1 MQDGQEPF
9 ASSAAGAQQGTA
21 EGYRV
26 LARKYR
32 PRDFSGLIGQEALVR
47 TLRNAIAQGRLA
59 HGFMLTGVR
68 GVGKTTTA
76 RILARCFNCI
86 GSDGK
91 SGPTA
96 EPCGACE
103 HCRAIAEDRHVDVIE
118 MDAAS
123 RTGIDDVREL
133 IDGVRYRPVSAR
145 YKVYIIDEVHMLSEK
160 AFNALLKT
168 LEEPPEHVKF
178 IFATTE
184 IRKVPVTVLS
194 RCQRFDLRRI
204 AADEL
209 TQYFLKI
216 AAAEG
221 AKVSDGAAAM
231 IARAADGSA
240 RDGLSLLDQ
249 AIALSHGAIDE
260 AQVRDMLGLA
270 DRTQLIDLYD
280 DVLKGKAAEALQR
293 LNAMHQAGADAAIVL
308 QDMLELTHWLTRAKI
323 TPEPLS
329 DPATPEAERAWGGKV
344 TPELSIPVLA
354 RLWQM
359 LLKGLGEVQA
369 APQPLAAAEMV
380 LIRLMH
386 AAHLPD
392 PADLVRRLS
401 DGNGASAPAPRASG
415 DGGRSVPASAPR
427 LQTQQQAVP
436 QPAQQIAPQA
446 ALAPRTAPQAALP
459 QPQSFGDVVALF
471 HAKRE
476 AILAAHLQS
485 DVHLVQFEVGRID
498 FRPGERA
505 PSNLPNRVAACLAEW
520 TGKRWLVS
528 VSAHA
533 GEKTLKEQAA
543 ELAEKQRAEAAQH
556 PLIQAVLA
564 AFPGATIDEVRDLA
578 DQTAVET
585 ESAPQP
591 DAAVAEEPAED
602 DLA

>member
-1 MQDGQEPF
+1 MQDGQEPI
-9 ASSAAGAQQGTA
+9 ASSSAGAQQGTG

-86 GSDGK
+86 GPDGK
-91 SGPTA
+91 GGPTA
-96 EPCGACE
+96 EPCGQCE

-123 RTGIDDVREL
+123 NTGIDDVRQI
-133 IDGVRYRPVSAR
+133 IDGVRYLPVSAR
-145 YKVYIIDEVHMLSEK
+145 YKVYIIDEVHMLSK
-160 AFNALLKT
+160 PAFNALLKT

-184 IRKVPVTVLS
+184 IGKVPVTVLS

-204 AADEL
+204 EVEEL
-209 TQYFLKI
+209 AQYFRRI
-216 AAAEG
+216 ADAEG
-221 AKVSDGAAAM
+221 AKITDGAAAM

-260 AQVRDMLGLA
+260 TQVSDMLGLA

-293 LNAMHQAGADAAIVL
+293 LNAMHQAGADAAVVL

-329 DPATPEAERAWGGKV
+329 DPATPEAERAWGAKV
-344 TPELSIPVLA
+344 TPDLSIPVLA

-386 AAHLPD
+386 AAHMPD

-401 DGNGASAPAPRASG
+401 EGSGASAPAPRSG
-415 DGGRSVPASAPR
+415 GDVKRSAPAPAQR
-427 LQTQQQAVP
+427 LQTQQQAAP
-436 QPAQQIAPQA
+436 QTAPAPRNAPQA
-446 ALAPRTAPQAALP
+446 SLP

-471 HAKRE
+471 HARRE
-476 AILAAHLQS
+476 AILAAHLQN

-528 VSAHA
+528 VSAQA

-543 ELAEKQRAEAAQH
+543 ELARLQREEAARH

-564 AFPGATIDEVRDLA
+564 AFPGATIDEVRDLKREE
-578 DQTAVET
+578 AVESDEAT
-585 ESAPQP
+585 PADAP
-591 DAAVAEEPAED
+591 VAEEAAED
-602 DLA
+602 ELA